1 MKNRIK
7 FLQWTLLL
15 VFAAGLATSCTDE
28 EPMGQFA
35 FTSRLEG
42 FVNTDTAGSSLP
54 GAKVF
59 LENEK
64 WIYWEDGDIISIG
77 SNTSSANNYM
87 AQLANVNAGFIN
99 DPDGDWQQFNGL
111 FLTNLPEGSKYFL
124 GLHPYNSANLITPAG
139 SGSSSFSAVEI
150 VCPAEQPFT
159 GNDLSFARNV
169 IPMVAWYG
177 GEWRPEQPSEPF
189 NLDFHSLASIVRVQ
203 FYSEMGISTLNTIE
217 VYSTDSGL
225 PISGKFSVKG
235 YNTSAPYLE
244 AIAGQT
250 SQTITIPC
258 GGRTVSP
265 GEVVSFYVVIPSL
278 SRGTQ
283 QYNLRFTI
291 NGTSA
296 AELNMKLRRCGIAFA
311 PALSL
316 TGSNL
321 DGEVGLPGNGTE
333 ERPYKI
339 YTFNDL
345 RYIRDQFNVAAVGG
359 DTPKINGV
367 PVTANTVFHLMRND
381 IVLDIDWT
389 GSNATL
395 EGGIRNFIGKFVWKA
410 YSGSSTPGITNI
422 SYSPL
427 FESISEHGE
436 VIDLPMAV
444 QIDLAGAAATVAA
457 FSPFCGV
464 NNGTL
469 RNCRVYDR
477 ATAPPPTEGDKK
489 SGRKVQSAGL
499 LDSDGN
505 ANMAGFCISNYGS
518 ILDCSCELTFET
530 GSTHNVA
537 GIVLNNHASVQ
548 SCAAATP
555 MRIYNAQYGS
565 GIAYENQGT
574 IKDSYFTIRQ
584 TAGNTVAWSGIA
596 HSNLGTIRHCYTSA
610 TAAIVSTGAIA
621 GIVMNNEAGAVVDY
635 CWFGGS
641 IASNDCGAGIAHT
654 NLGTVINCYVN
665 GAQIVSPAVEGTV
678 AAGLIAYHGDD
689 GGSSSAVLANS
700 YYYAPRILCQDA
712 SKTHHVGALI
722 AFAYDGVVDN
732 CYAYETGNP
741 INPFAN
747 NIATSGTTFTNCY
760 HVGHSDYGISG
771 IDCSITSSTTG
782 SMLGGLNANK
792 DNFGTGIVW
801 LAGTPPVLQ
810 TTQNHPTG
818 TKQAFGGFG
827 RFARR

>member
-1 MKNRIK
+1 MKNRVK

-15 VFAAGLATSCTDE
+15 VFAAGLATSCSDE

-35 FTSRLEG
+35 FTSRIEG
-42 FVNTDTAGSSLP
+42 FVNTDTVGSSAP

-59 LENEK
+59 LEKEK

-77 SNTSSANNYM
+77 SNTSTANNYM

-99 DPDGDWQQFNGL
+99 DPDGDWQQFNGI

-124 GLHPYNSANLITPAG
+124 GLHPYNVGNVITPAG
-139 SGSSSFSAVEI
+139 SASSSFSAVEI
-150 VCPAEQPFT
+150 VCPDEQPFT
-159 GNDLSFARNV
+159 GNDFSFARNI

-177 GEWRPEQPSEPF
+177 GEWRPEQPSTPF

-203 FYSEMGISTLNTIE
+203 FYSEMGISTLNTIG
-217 VYSTDSGL
+217 VYSSNSDL
-225 PISGKFSVKG
+225 PIAGRFSVRG
-235 YNTSAPYLE
+235 YNTAAPYLE
-244 AIAGQT
+244 AVAGQT

-258 GGRTVSP
+258 GGRTVNP
-265 GEVVSFYVVIPSL
+265 GEVVSFYLVIPSL
-278 SRGTQ
+278 SRDSRL
-283 QYNLRFTI
+283 YNLEFTI
-291 NGTSA
+291 NGLGKAT
-296 AELNMKLRRCGIAFA
+296 LTMPLRRCGIAFP

-316 TGSNL
+316 SGSNL
-321 DGEVGLPGNGTE
+321 DGEIGLPGNGTE

-339 YTFNDL
+339 YNTDNL
-345 RYIRDQFNVAAVGG
+345 TYVRDQFNAAALGG

-381 IVLDIDWT
+381 ILLDDDWT
-389 GSNATL
+389 NFG
-395 EGGIRNFIGKFVWKA
+395 GGIRDFVGKFVWKA
-410 YSGSSTPGITNI
+410 YSGSRTPGITNK
-422 SYSPL
+422 SQSPL
-427 FESISEHGE
+427 FESISEGGE

-444 QIDLAGAAATVAA
+444 QIDLAGTAEA

-469 RNCRVYDR
+469 RNCRVYDYNPGGG
-477 ATAPPPTEGDKK
+477 AEEDVNSKKK
-489 SGRKVQSAGL
+489 SGRKDNTAGL
-499 LDSDGN
+499 LDTDER
-505 ANMAGFCISNYGS
+505 ANLAGFCLSNYGN
-518 ILDCSCELTFET
+518 ILDCSCELTFGT
-530 GSTHNVA
+530 GPTHNVA
-537 GIVLNNHASVQ
+537 GITLNNHATIK

-555 MRIYNAQYGS
+555 MRIYTAGNGS
-565 GIAYENQGT
+565 GIAYDNQGT
-574 IKDSYFTIRQ
+574 IEDSYFTIRQ
-584 TAGNTVAWSGIA
+584 TTGNAVSWAGIA
-596 HSNLGTIRHCYTSA
+596 HHNTGIIRHCYTSA

-641 IASNDCGAGIAHT
+641 ITSNDCGAGIAHT

-689 GGSSSAVLANS
+689 GGSFSAVLANS

-747 NIATSGTTFTNCY
+747 NIATSGTTFTNCF

-771 IDCSITSSTTG
+771 IDCSITSSTTS
-782 SMLGGLNANK
+782 SMLTDLNDHRN
-792 DNFGTGIVW
+792 NYGTGIEW
-801 LAGTPPVLQ
+801 IAGNPPVLQ
-810 TTQNHPTG
+810 TTQNHPTKANPISG
-818 TKQAFGGFG
+818 LG
-827 RFARR
+827 RLARR